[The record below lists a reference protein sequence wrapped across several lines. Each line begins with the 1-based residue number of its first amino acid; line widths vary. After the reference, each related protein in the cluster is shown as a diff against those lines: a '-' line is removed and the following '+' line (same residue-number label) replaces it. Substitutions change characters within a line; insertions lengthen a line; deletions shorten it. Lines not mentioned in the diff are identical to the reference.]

1 MLYILYKLTDI
12 TYEFLEPQELSSETE
27 CVITAHLDTNANT
40 TATLSYKLAGIELNP
55 NYLTTDRLYELL
67 RRHFLSNNVIEYEV
81 VLENFVMEF
90 ITLIRGWATNGGY
103 Q

>member
-1 MLYILYKLTDI
+1 MYKLLNI
-12 TYEFLEPQELSSETE
+12 TYEFLEPQELSSPAE
-27 CVITAHLDTNANT
+27 CVIKLSLSGSNELKYRLIGVELD
-40 TATLSYKLAGIELNP
+40 P